1 MAQVIRAFLVTVLLC
16 LPFSMVL
23 SDEPSW
29 TSNRGLFVAS
39 YSSELDP
46 LQINKLHTWV
56 LHLEDADGEAVL
68 GAVIEADGGM
78 PEHDHGLPTRP
89 RVTEELGNGD
99 YRVEG
104 LRFHMGGKWQL
115 TFAIEANDKT
125 DTVVINITL

>member
-1 MAQVIRAFLVTVLLC
+1 MIRALLLLALLC
-16 LPFSMVL
+16 SPFSSVL
-23 SDEPSW
+23 SDASSW
-29 TSNRGLFVAS
+29 TSSRGLFVAS
-39 YSSELDP
+39 YSSELEP
-46 LQINKLHTWV
+46 LRINQLHSWV
-56 LHLEDADGEAVL
+56 LHLEDAQGAAVL

-104 LRFHMGGKWQL
+104 LRFHMGGKWQI

>member
-1 MAQVIRAFLVTVLLC
+1 MMRSLLFVALSC
-16 LPFSMVL
+16 LLFSQAL
-23 SDEPSW
+23 SDAASW

-56 LHLEDADGEAVL
+56 LHLEDIQGKAVL
-68 GAVIEADGGM
+68 GALIKADGGM
-78 PEHDHGLPTRP
+78 PEHNHGLPTRP
-89 RVTEELGNGD
+89 RVTEELGNGN

-115 TFAIEANDKT
+115 TFTIEANDKT
-125 DTVVINITL
+125 DIVVIDVSL